1 MLALILDHEK
11 GFYRTLRTLLLRTYV
26 SGDVFIGNI
35 PAAVGFGVVRD
46 AVSAVCVV
54 DRVHVVSSSWRSLS
68 GDWCAA
74 VTPRH
79 NDGQL
84 IIDAWRNGQLPSW
97 WRVNWF
103 QTPVV
108 TPAVPAP
115 ERLRRPSDHA
125 QLLIQDPTM
134 TATTTTTTKMMVTT
148 KTNHDEKEDGDNGDN
163 IVV

>member
-1 MLALILDHEK
+1 MRRAS
-11 GFYRTLRTLLLRTYV
+11 G
-26 SGDVFIGNI
+26 SGDVFIGDI
-35 PAAVGFGVVRD
+35 PAAVGFGAVWD

-84 IIDAWRNGQLPSW
+84 IIDAWRNGQLPPW
-97 WRVNWF
+97 WLVRWF
-103 QTPVV
+103 ETPVV

-115 ERLRRPSDHA
+115 ERLRRPDHK